1 MGGPRARRM
10 GLQGLATLAIVG
22 LSQAAADL
30 ADVSCPLVDVSN
42 ASFADCEGKYLLADT
57 SVSWAEHR
65 PVYKHLEKDRFI
77 FWNAGGLGWCIGK
90 AAYLTSGSHWHR
102 SNLNTVE
109 PWQGPWQGGVKV
121 TCATSSNSTGC
132 VWSGWAEWAEC
143 SASCNSG
150 TQVRRRKELQGEVG
164 CAAGEEEQRE
174 CGAGECPRD
183 CRWGSWGTWDPCSL
197 TCGKGRQK

>member
-1 MGGPRARRM
+1 MM
-10 GLQGLATLAIVG
+10 MILLQ
-22 LSQAAADL
+22 
-30 ADVSCPLVDVSN
+30 
-42 ASFADCEGKYLLADT
+42 
-57 SVSWAEHR
+57 
-65 PVYKHLEKDRFI
+65 
-77 FWNAGGLGWCIGK
+77 
-90 AAYLTSGSHWHR
+90 
-102 SNLNTVE
+102 
-109 PWQGPWQGGVKV
+109 VKV

-150 TQVRRRKELQGEVG
+150 TQVSFFIFICHLELVVTLRSAILKLATQVRRRKELQGEVG